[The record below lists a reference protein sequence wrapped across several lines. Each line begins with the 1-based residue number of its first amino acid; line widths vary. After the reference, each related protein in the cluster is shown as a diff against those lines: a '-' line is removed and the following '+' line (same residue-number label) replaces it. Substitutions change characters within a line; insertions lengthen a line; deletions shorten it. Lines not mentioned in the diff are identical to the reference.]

1 MRYTWTDSSGALAI
15 DLDPEDIEYG
25 AQFGDCEPYV
35 TELRRVPYIREQLDA
50 LDPEMV
56 REELREYGA
65 WDADELADD
74 DFNLTRLLWLACGQA
89 SDELVMQADTPNA
102 EPLPPTRALTAT
114 EPRDLNAPHFI
125 PEDFAV

>member
-89 SDELVMQADTPNA
+89 SDETAACDRCGKTG
-102 EPLPPTRALTAT
+102 PLETTDA
-114 EPRDLNAPHFI
+114 DLN
-125 PEDFAV
+125 PEGDDDTTECEGV